1 MPAPAIGTNLQGSA
15 LVDALINA
23 LATIME
29 EAVGTSV
36 GDRAAVIGTALVIAE
51 TAPIYRA
58 EVRQSGSDTITLHLE
73 AL

>member
-23 LATIME
+23 LAR
-29 EAVGTSV
+29 TSV